1 MPISAG
7 TTVTALDANS
17 TSLFNAIKRNAITIL
32 EGRVPTIPP
41 TFVPYLSAIT
51 VIAMTTQEDIKKGMM
66 N

>member
-1 MPISAG
+1 MKEDKLKAIITMAKKG
-7 TTVTALDANS
+7 TK
-17 TSLFNAIKRNAITIL
+17 FEKRNAITIL